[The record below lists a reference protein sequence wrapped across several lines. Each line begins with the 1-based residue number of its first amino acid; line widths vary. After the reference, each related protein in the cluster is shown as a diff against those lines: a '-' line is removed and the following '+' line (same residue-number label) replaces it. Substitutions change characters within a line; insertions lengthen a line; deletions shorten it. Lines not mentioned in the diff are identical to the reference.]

1 MEEVD
6 KILILTLNHLGCD
19 IDEKVK
25 SVGGFGIEEVVS
37 GVVRCI
43 RTINSDCEL
52 PTSLPQNMAQRF
64 RVAASIAQAVKDVG
78 YPGDVGYQSLLYPNE
93 TDLRKIF
100 MFLIEKLPKDTAAVS
115 DEPLN
120 KAALIH
126 QEARRKLCASLTQ
139 SWIPAHC
146 RHVARSYATRASV
159 TNHGTYHTRQF
170 MSKPY
175 SSVESPSK
183 VSPGL
188 RTYYENYS
196 RRITKMVGYEYLI
209 ATLLNSHAIQLQRD
223 QILPKNTEEEGKS
236 EAHTLEPLVTEDVQ
250 LNPLD
255 VPLSGWSPLS
265 SFETAQH
272 MIDIK
277 ESEREVN
284 LGTDVSAP
292 EAGVTTEEQIRL
304 KREEQLSRL
313 QTEIGNVT
321 NKTEECTQGIQDAV
335 DALAKLTDD
344 LIKEERLKEETVT
357 ELKMKQRTSSL
368 LPESAANIQ
377 RLQGALKNSEE
388 KMVRL
393 QQQWQAH
400 KKPLEEQLS
409 QLTLEASN
417 KKVNKEEILAEM
429 SELRDKMK
437 AMVQDASRKETALAQ
452 LKGQVEKM
460 NKDINRS
467 VYTKRIIDIS
477 AKEAANNERVR
488 QVYRAVAA
496 VHEGCGELVDI
507 VRDTGTVQREIA
519 DLREQV
525 DLEKSKKVEENLTQ
539 LKTDLN
545 QVKKENA
552 SLKQQ
557 LL

>member
-1 MEEVD
+1 
-6 KILILTLNHLGCD
+6 
-19 IDEKVK
+19 
-25 SVGGFGIEEVVS
+25 
-37 GVVRCI
+37 
-43 RTINSDCEL
+43 
-52 PTSLPQNMAQRF
+52 
-64 RVAASIAQAVKDVG
+64 
-78 YPGDVGYQSLLYPNE
+78 
-93 TDLRKIF
+93 
-100 MFLIEKLPKDTAAVS
+100 
-115 DEPLN
+115 
-120 KAALIH
+120 
-126 QEARRKLCASLTQ
+126 
-139 SWIPAHC
+139 
-146 RHVARSYATRASV
+146 
-159 TNHGTYHTRQF
+159 

-477 AKEAANNERVR
+477 AKVRKQKQEIDRVLADTRTIQKEINILSGKLERTFTVVEGTAYKEAANNERVR